1 MSRTASR
8 RPVEELLHLSGGAL
22 VAWERPRAMH
32 LRVLAGL
39 VWVTRERDLG
49 DHFLHVGE
57 CLTLH
62 PRSRTLIQAEREARL
77 IVEPVGSGGS
87 GGSDGSGGARAGR
100 RLAWPRWLR
109 QAPRPTAVALGAP

>member
-8 RPVEELLHLSGGAL
+8 RPAEELLQLTRGEL
-22 VAWERPRAMH
+22 VAWEQPQAMR

-49 DHFLHVGE
+49 DHFLYAGDSFA
-57 CLTLH
+57 LH

-77 IVEPVGSGGS
+77 VVEPANDRPGP
-87 GGSDGSGGARAGR
+87 RAGR
-100 RLAWPRWLR
+100 GRRAWPRWL
-109 QAPRPTAVALGAP
+109 QHGPAPAAVALGAP

>member
-8 RPVEELLHLSGGAL
+8 RPAEQLLQLTRGELI
-22 VAWERPRAMH
+22 AWDQPQAMR

-49 DHFLHVGE
+49 DHFLHAGDSFA
-57 CLTLH
+57 LP

-77 IVEPVGSGGS
+77 VVEPVGRFGDGPGPRSGRG
-87 GGSDGSGGARAGR
+87 
-100 RLAWPRWLR
+100 RLAWPRGLH
-109 QAPRPTAVALGAP
+109 APVPAAVALGAP